1 MKITGKV
8 IIVGQLENIGQNGF
22 TKRLLVIEVDGQ
34 YPQKIPIDFV
44 KDKTSLL
51 DNISIGQTVTVSI
64 NLKGSESNGKWFSQI
79 QGWKIE

>member
-22 TKRLLVIEVDGQ
+22 TKRLLVVEVDGQ